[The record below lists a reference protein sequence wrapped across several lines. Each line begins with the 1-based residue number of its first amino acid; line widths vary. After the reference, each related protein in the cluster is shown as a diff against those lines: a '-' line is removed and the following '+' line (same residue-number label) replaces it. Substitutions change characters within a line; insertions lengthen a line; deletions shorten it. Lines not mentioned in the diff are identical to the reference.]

1 MSIFSAKKK
10 GQKALIFSTYRCTV
24 GFTYRL
30 RITYRVSQNPDN
42 FFSLSKPIEQVIL
55 DILYPIEIIHTR
67 ELVIVENI
75 SQVCLLD
82 LKLTGV
88 KTNAKLTTDW
98 KLRERV
104 RLYSELSV
112 HSNTDTNI
120 CVDFPGVYSLKYNF
134 SDVHINTIVV

>member
-1 MSIFSAKKK
+1 M
-10 GQKALIFSTYRCTV
+10 
-24 GFTYRL
+24 
-30 RITYRVSQNPDN
+30 
-42 FFSLSKPIEQVIL
+42 

-88 KTNAKLTTDW
+88 KTNEKLTTDW

-104 RLYSELSV
+104 RLYSEVSV

>member
-1 MSIFSAKKK
+1 M
-10 GQKALIFSTYRCTV
+10 
-24 GFTYRL
+24 
-30 RITYRVSQNPDN
+30 
-42 FFSLSKPIEQVIL
+42 

-98 KLRERV
+98 KLRER
-104 RLYSELSV
+104 E
-112 HSNTDTNI
+112 
-120 CVDFPGVYSLKYNF
+120 
-134 SDVHINTIVV
+134 